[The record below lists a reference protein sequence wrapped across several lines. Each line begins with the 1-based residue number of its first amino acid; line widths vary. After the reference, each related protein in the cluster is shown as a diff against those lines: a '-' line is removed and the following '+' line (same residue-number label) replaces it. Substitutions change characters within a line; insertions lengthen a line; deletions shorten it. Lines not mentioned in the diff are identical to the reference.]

1 MQIENEGKCTSR
13 NRNENWG
20 GGGEGGKNN
29 ILKMDIFPMKRV
41 STKIKT

>member
-20 GGGEGGKNN
+20 VGGGKNN
-29 ILKMDIFPMKRV
+29 KILDIFPHEKV
-41 STKIKT
+41 STCNKKKL